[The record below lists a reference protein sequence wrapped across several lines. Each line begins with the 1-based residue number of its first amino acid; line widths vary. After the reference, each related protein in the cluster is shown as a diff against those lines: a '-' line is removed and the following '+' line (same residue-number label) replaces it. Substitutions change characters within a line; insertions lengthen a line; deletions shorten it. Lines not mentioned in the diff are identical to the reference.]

1 MQCFCLPGDFKF
13 SPLLHDKMLHQSFNS
28 TLLLLLFIHGIDG
41 TSAPKPTPIYIDV
54 VPGYK
59 NLSTCAQAPLSSLVR
74 GMQNGC
80 GDGSDLTSYSC
91 FCTDSYSKFSWD
103 ISTAVGANCGPSPNA
118 QAQITSAVGVFEEYC
133 AHGTTQLETAPALLT
148 TTGGSATSS
157 RSDLGSTFLL

>member
-1 MQCFCLPGDFKF
+1 
-13 SPLLHDKMLHQSFNS
+13 MLHQTFTS
-28 TLLLLLFIHGIDG
+28 TLLLLLSVSGIHG
-41 TSAPKPTPIYIDV
+41 TNAPKPTPIYIDV

-103 ISTAVGANCGPSPNA
+103 ISTAVGANCGPSSNA

-133 AHGTTQLETAPALLT
+133 AYGTTQLEAVPAVLT
-148 TTGGSATSS
+148 TSTTGGSTTSS
-157 RSDLGSTFLL
+157 TST